1 MSELN
6 TTNTYEGA
14 LDWNSEIEET
24 YLDLPDGTYD
34 FTVIDA
40 ERGRFEP
47 KPDSKIKEPSPQVKV
62 YVEIKDPNGSDQKV
76 KLNSLLI
83 LHTRTKGLLCNFF
96 RSIGVMKKGESLKM
110 DWNVIGKTG
119 KLSLTHNEKGYMQI
133 DKFLPKEEETT
144 QAKSS
149 WY

>member
-1 MSELN
+1 MSEVN

-24 YLDLPDGTYD
+24 YLDLPDGTYEYKV
-34 FTVIDA
+34 TEL
-40 ERGRFEP
+40 ERGHYEP
-47 KPDSKIKEPSPQVKV
+47 KPTSKIKEQCPQVKV
-62 YVEIKDPNGSDQKV
+62 IVEVQDPNGSDQKV

-119 KLSLTHNEKGYMQI
+119 KLDLTHNEKGYMQI

-144 QAKSS
+144 QKSS
-149 WY
+149 WF

>member
-24 YLDLPDGTYD
+24 YLDLPDGNYD
-34 FTVIDA
+34 FTVVEL
-40 ERGRFEP
+40 ERGHYEP
-47 KPDSKIKEPSPQVKV
+47 KPDSKIKEPCPQVKV
-62 YVEIKDPNGSDQKV
+62 YVEIKDPNSDQKA
-76 KLNSLLI
+76 KINSLLI

-96 RSIGVMKKGESLKM
+96 RSIGVMKKGETLKM

-119 KLSLTHNEKGYMQI
+119 KLKLSHNDKNYMQI
-133 DKFLPKEEETT
+133 EKFLSPEETTT
-144 QAKSS
+144 QAKTS
-149 WY
+149 WF

>member
-1 MSELN
+1 MSEVN

-24 YLDLPDGTYD
+24 YLDLPDGTYEYK
-34 FTVIDA
+34 VVEL
-40 ERGRFEP
+40 ERGHYEP

-62 YVEIKDPNGSDQKV
+62 HVEIKDPNGSDQKV

-119 KLSLTHNEKGYMQI
+119 KLALKHNEKGYMQI
-133 DKFLPKEEETT
+133 DKFLPQEEEAAT
-144 QAKSS
+144 QKSS
-149 WY
+149 WF

>member
-24 YLDLPDGTYD
+24 YLDLPDGTYEYK
-34 FTVIDA
+34 VVEL
-40 ERGRFEP
+40 ERGHYEP
-47 KPDSKIKEPSPQVKV
+47 KPDSKIKEPCPQVKV
-62 YVEIKDPNGSDQKV
+62 FVEVKDPNSDQKV

-96 RSIGVMKKGESLKM
+96 RSIGVMKKGETLKM

-119 KLSLTHNEKGYMQI
+119 KLKLSHNDKNYMQI
-133 DKFLPKEEETT
+133 EKFLSPEETT
-144 QAKSS
+144 TQTKTS
-149 WY
+149 WF

>member
-34 FTVIDA
+34 FTVVDA

-47 KPDSKIKEPSPQVKV
+47 KPESKIKEPCPQVKV
-62 YVEIKDPNGSDQKV
+62 HVEIKDPNSDQKV

-119 KLSLTHNEKGYMQI
+119 KLKLSHNDKNYMQI
-133 DKFLPKEEETT
+133 DKFLSPEETTT
-144 QAKSS
+144 QAKTS
-149 WY
+149 WF

>member
-24 YLDLPDGTYD
+24 YLDLPDGTYN
-34 FTVIDA
+34 FTVVDA

-47 KPDSKIKEPSPQVKV
+47 KPDSKIKEPCPQVKV
-62 YVEIKDPNGSDQKV
+62 FVEVKDPNSDQKV

-96 RSIGVMKKGESLKM
+96 ISIGSMKKGESLKM

-119 KLSLTHNEKGYMQI
+119 KLKLSHNDKNYMQI
-133 DKFLPKEEETT
+133 DKFLSPEETTT
-144 QAKSS
+144 QAKNS
-149 WY
+149 WF

>member
-34 FTVIDA
+34 FTVVEL
-40 ERGRFEP
+40 ERGHYEP
-47 KPDSKIKEPSPQVKV
+47 KPDGKIKEPCPQVKV
-62 YVEIKDPNGSDQKV
+62 HVEVKDPNSDQKA
-76 KLNSLLI
+76 KINSLLI

-119 KLSLTHNEKGYMQI
+119 KLKLSHNDKNFMQI
-133 DKFLPKEEETT
+133 DKFLPQEEETT
-144 QAKSS
+144 QKTS
-149 WY
+149 WF

>member
-6 TTNTYEGA
+6 TTSTYEGA

-34 FTVIDA
+34 FTVVEL
-40 ERGRFEP
+40 ERGHYEP
-47 KPDSKIKEPSPQVKV
+47 KPDGKIKEPCPQVKV
-62 YVEIKDPNGSDQKV
+62 YVEVKDPNSDQKA
-76 KLNSLLI
+76 KINSLLI

-133 DKFLPKEEETT
+133 EKFLSPEETTT
-144 QAKSS
+144 QAKTS
-149 WY
+149 WF

>member
-6 TTNTYEGA
+6 TTSTYEGA
-14 LDWNSEIEET
+14 LEWNSEIEET

-34 FTVIDA
+34 FTVVEL

-47 KPDSKIKEPSPQVKV
+47 KPDSKIKEPCPQVKV
-62 YVEIKDPNGSDQKV
+62 HVEVKDPNSDQKA
-76 KLNSLLI
+76 KINSLLI

-119 KLSLTHNEKGYMQI
+119 KLKLSHNDKNYMQI
-133 DKFLPKEEETT
+133 EKFLSPEETTT
-144 QAKSS
+144 QAKTS
-149 WY
+149 WF

>member
-1 MSELN
+1 MSEVN

-34 FTVIDA
+34 YKVVEL
-40 ERGRFEP
+40 ERGRYEP

-62 YVEIKDPNGSDQKV
+62 HVEIKDPNGSDQKV

-119 KLSLTHNEKGYMQI
+119 KLALKHNEKGYMQI
-133 DKFLPKEEETT
+133 DKFLPQEEEAAT
-144 QAKSS
+144 QKSS
-149 WY
+149 WF